1 MTNTE
6 ARHRIKEPRSAQN
19 NSERQGARWL
29 VAYDIADAKRLQ
41 RLGRYMGQVAIRL
54 QLSVYLVDPSLIPIQ
69 ELVSNIEQIIDASE
83 DDVRLYR
90 LTSRSRMWGLGQQF
104 ENSDAMFVD
113 QWLEKVTAP
122 QQVVHSI

>member
-29 VAYDIADAKRLQ
+29 VAYDIADAKRLK

-104 ENSDAMFVD
+104 ENS
-113 QWLEKVTAP
+113 
-122 QQVVHSI
+122 